1 MSETFENGGYKFLRA
16 RMKVEKNRPIWKNT
30 SIFDQNASFEFW
42 ICIEL
47 AETVCRL
54 IKFSHQN
61 TYCIEKLLTQSVPE
75 RIIEGL
81 KS

>member
-1 MSETFENGGYKFLRA
+1 MSETLENGGYKIIRA
-16 RMKVEKNRPIWKNT
+16 RKDDEKNRAIWIRT
-30 SIFDQNASFEFW
+30 SILDQNASFELW

-54 IKFSHQN
+54 IKFSRQN